1 MRKSKSRRGVA
12 VLAAYLLAGA
22 FLMQLGPCLSMAF
35 NTGVTAFD
43 VGTLLDENELFLGVF
58 APCGRPN
65 VQIVDADGVPQGEV
79 LYTGDDMIFDCGY
92 QLVGPDD

>member
-22 FLMQLGPCLSMAF
+22 FLMQLGACLSMAL
-35 NTGVTAFD
+35 NTGAVAFD
-43 VGTLLDENELFLGVF
+43 ASTLLDENELFLGVF

-65 VQIVDADGVPQGEV
+65 VQMVDADGVPQGEV

-92 QLVGPDD
+92 ELVGPDD